1 VVVVQEEQEESRR
14 MLGNSLIKRKR
25 EVTRTREKVEKEKG
39 SRGRETI
46 KVILMEVHPRKFD
59 IGYWDFV
66 AVFEEVEYALP
77 LIVLLCK
84 EWSRGDGGME

>member
-1 VVVVQEEQEESRR
+1 
-14 MLGNSLIKRKR
+14 
-25 EVTRTREKVEKEKG
+25 
-39 SRGRETI
+39 
-46 KVILMEVHPRKFD
+46 MEVHPRKFD